1 MIFKSFLYL
10 IVKLIILQKQLC
22 ILLHQCYYT
31 YLKFNSLLIV
41 LAQLKVIIILIIYQL
56 GINTISY

>member
-10 IVKLIILQKQLC
+10 VTKLIILQKQLC

-41 LAQLKVIIILIIYQL
+41 LAQLKEIIILIIYQL